1 MAVFIFDQNVSF
13 AFKNRLLF
21 IENLRRNWN
30 SMVYWYLYTRALNI
44 EKIFGDDGLSVADES
59 SLFDKRREDAI
70 NESKDYPKFLS
81 YFKKRVSP
89 ALKNYVV
96 DPAIKSD
103 LIPNW
108 KNNNCESLNHIMKL
122 DAKWKT
128 RSTPKLI
135 ELIKD
140 IVTLHY

>member
-1 MAVFIFDQNVSF
+1 M
-13 AFKNRLLF
+13 K
-21 IENLRRNWN
+21 
-30 SMVYWYLYTRALNI
+30 I
-44 EKIFGDDGLSVADES
+44 EKIFGDDGLSVAAES

-70 NESKDYPKFLS
+70 KESKDYPKFLS

-108 KNNNCESLNHIMKL
+108 TNNNCESLDHSFTQNEKPEVHQN
-122 DAKWKT
+122 
-128 RSTPKLI
+128 
-135 ELIKD
+135 
-140 IVTLHY
+140 